1 MCAKR
6 LPWHQAVTGVQLRW
20 EAWGIREE
28 SRVPVRLCLK
38 KWGPLLVGAKP
49 KQRAA
54 REVSYGVSPL
64 WKPIACVKHP
74 LVSRLHREDELIRF
88 SKSGSKSL
96 KDLPPNGFGRSS
108 PSSTMGPGVPLK
120 QTLKR
125 NPQAKPKCADF
136 GDIQNRRGSMIDVR
150 HYQQQIHQGFK
161 CINIGS
167 FQLSTLPHSQS
178 F

>member
-1 MCAKR
+1 MLWKKDGHTSFSRPERKHARMRVCAKR

-54 REVSYGVSPL
+54 REVSCGVSPL

-96 KDLPPNGFGRSS
+96 KVLPLFNNGAWCPFEAADFKKE
-108 PSSTMGPGVPLK
+108 PSSEAKMCRLWRHPK
-120 QTLKR
+120 QTWIY
-125 NPQAKPKCADF
+125 D
-136 GDIQNRRGSMIDVR
+136 
-150 HYQQQIHQGFK
+150 
-161 CINIGS
+161 
-167 FQLSTLPHSQS
+167 
-178 F
+178 